1 MILPPTVII
10 RPRELLAGTFRLR
23 LDRPLI
29 MGIVNATPDS
39 FSGGIDNVDS
49 AFAHARKLID
59 EGADLIDIGGDSTRP
74 GAEEVTEADEL
85 NRVLPL
91 VERLADCGKPISVD
105 TRKPEVMRRAIAAG
119 AAMIND
125 VDALRAPGAMEIVAA
140 SDAAICLMH
149 MQGDPRTMQLAP
161 QYDDVVGVVA
171 SYLKARCDACRGAGI
186 DAGRILVD
194 PGFGFGKT
202 VEHNLA
208 LLAGIDRIAALGYPL
223 LAGLSRKG
231 MLGRLTG
238 RAVGDRVH
246 ASVAAALAAIS
257 RGATIV
263 RVHDVAAT
271 VDAIKVWM
279 AAGLIPSPAP
289 LRSPAPLPSP

>member
-1 MILPPTVII
+1 MILPPSAIV
-10 RPRELLAGTFRLR
+10 RPRELLAGAFRLR

-39 FSGGIDNVDS
+39 FSGGSDNFEA
-49 AFAHARKLID
+49 AFAHARKLLD
-59 EGADLIDIGGDSTRP
+59 EGADLIDIGGESTRP

-289 LRSPAPLPSP
+289 LPSP